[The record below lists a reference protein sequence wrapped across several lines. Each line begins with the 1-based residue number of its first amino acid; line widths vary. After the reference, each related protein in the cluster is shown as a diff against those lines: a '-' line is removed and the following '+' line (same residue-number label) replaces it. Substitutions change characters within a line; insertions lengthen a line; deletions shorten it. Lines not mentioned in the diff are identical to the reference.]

1 MYRIPYPSELRV
13 TSLEEART
21 YQIKGI
27 VVHVGSG
34 MAFGHYYAV
43 VKSQGKWIKFNDTM
57 VNVVEDNDI
66 QIYFGA
72 PPLQDRPS
80 SNMWPCA
87 YMLLYESIE
96 WIINMTKEIFLL

>member
-13 TSLEEART
+13 DSLDGAKV

-34 MAFGHYYAV
+34 ISMGHYYAL
-43 VKSQGKWIKFNDTM
+43 VKSQGKWVKCNDTQ
-57 VNVVEDNDI
+57 VQVVEDNDI

-72 PPLQDRPS
+72 PPLQTGGGRD
-80 SNMWPCA
+80 WPCA

-96 WIINMTKEIFLL
+96 